1 MLFADDPNVA
11 DGNSERELLVVSQPA
26 SNHNGGDI
34 FFLDGYLYVSL
45 GDGGG
50 AGDRFGTIGNGQDK
64 SVNA

>member
-1 MLFADDPNVA
+1 MV
-11 DGNSERELLVVSQPA
+11 RQPA

-34 FFLDGYLYVSL
+34 FFHDGYLYISL

-50 AGDRFGTIGNGQDK
+50 AGDQFGGATGNGQDK